1 MAANQSALGQI
12 TLITGSEEFLG
23 ERTVQRLRT
32 QVRNAD
38 PEADFTQTQ
47 AASVDR
53 AALEELSAPSLF
65 SATRCVVVHQL
76 EQLPEESW
84 QGLLD
89 YCSNPVADVALILVH
104 TGGNRGSGLLN
115 KLRKCDSVNE
125 FKSAVIK
132 AYQLPDFVVSE
143 AKSRKVVMGNRAAE
157 FLVQSLGTDLR
168 SLAAAVGQLAS
179 DFAGEEL
186 TLQRVQQYYGG
197 RAEAKSFAV
206 ADHAVNG
213 DLAQALEEL
222 RWILER
228 GNEHVL
234 VTAACARALR
244 QVALCKQGAGRMRD
258 ADLASQL
265 QVPPW
270 KLKSLV
276 PQARSWDEQ
285 GLDRAIQAVALADA
299 QIKGQASDGSYAIEK
314 MIMEIC
320 AARN

>member
-12 TLITGSEEFLG
+12 TLITGPEEFLG

-47 AASVDR
+47 AASVDQ

-143 AKSRKVVMGNRAAE
+143 AKSRKVVMGNRAAGSWCSRWARICAPWQ
-157 FLVQSLGTDLR
+157 LPLGSWRVTSQVKSSPCNECSSTTVAERRR
-168 SLAAAVGQLAS
+168 SL
-179 DFAGEEL
+179 
-186 TLQRVQQYYGG
+186 
-197 RAEAKSFAV
+197 
-206 ADHAVNG
+206 
-213 DLAQALEEL
+213 L
-222 RWILER
+222 R
-228 GNEHVL
+228 
-234 VTAACARALR
+234 
-244 QVALCKQGAGRMRD
+244 
-258 ADLASQL
+258 
-265 QVPPW
+265 
-270 KLKSLV
+270 
-276 PQARSWDEQ
+276 
-285 GLDRAIQAVALADA
+285 
-299 QIKGQASDGSYAIEK
+299 
-314 MIMEIC
+314 
-320 AARN
+320 